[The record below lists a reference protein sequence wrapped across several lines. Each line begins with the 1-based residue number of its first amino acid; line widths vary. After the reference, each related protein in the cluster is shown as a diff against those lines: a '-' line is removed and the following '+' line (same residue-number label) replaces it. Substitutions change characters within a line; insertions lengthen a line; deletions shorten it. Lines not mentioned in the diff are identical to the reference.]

1 MKLKAALLITAAT
14 AGVGASVA
22 LADHGGQAKKCKA
35 VHVSGTLAAAS
46 LSLTTKAGTA
56 VSLGLPA
63 GAPAKGGA
71 RTAGTTWTPR
81 PPAGGVK
88 APKPAPGA
96 TPTPEGRGVRAQ
108 RRARAPPAT
117 P

>member
-35 VHVSGTLAAAS
+35 VHVSRPLAAAP

-56 VSLGLPA
+56 LALGLPA
-63 GAPAKGGA
+63 GARAKGEA
-71 RTAGTTWTPR
+71 CTDGTTWTLR
-81 PPAGGVK
+81 HLEVEGK
-88 APKPAPGA
+88 APKPAPAATA
-96 TPTPEGRGVRAQ
+96 TP
-108 RRARAPPAT
+108 
-117 P
+117 